1 MTMRRRWVWAVI
13 AAMAAVL
20 LLCFAGGAVLCESAL
35 RVPRK
40 PATPA
45 PAGVAQWRPVQINA
59 RDGIVLKAWL
69 LSPEI
74 DNGNCILT
82 LHGIGDSRSGTAALA
97 RLFVDNHYKVLM
109 PDSRGHG
116 ESGGEMVTY
125 GLLEA
130 RDIRS
135 WVDWLIAAEHPRN
148 IFAMGESFGAA
159 VLLQSL
165 SVEPRFSG
173 VVAECPF
180 ANFKA
185 IAEYRVAQRLP
196 IAAPL
201 VWSGFLYA
209 RWKYGVD
216 FNAASPEA
224 AVGATSTPVLLIHGL
239 DDKNTPP
246 LHSQLI
252 ASRHRPNLDLWLEP
266 AAGPPGAFQSA
277 PGEFRNRVLSW
288 LSNHS

>member
-1 MTMRRRWVWAVI
+1 MRRNWALGVI
-13 AAMAAVL
+13 GAMAAVL

-59 RDGIVLKAWL
+59 GDGAVLKAWL

-74 DNGNCILT
+74 DNGNCIIT

-125 GLLEA
+125 GVLEA
-130 RDIRS
+130 GDIRS
-135 WVDWLIAAEHPRN
+135 WVDWLVAAEHPRN

-180 ANFKA
+180 ASFKA
-185 IAEYRVAQRLP
+185 IAEYRVAQRIP

-216 FNAASPEA
+216 FYAASPEA

-246 LHSQLI
+246 LHSQII
-252 ASRHRPNLDLWLEP
+252 ASRRRSNIDLWLVP
-266 AAGPPGAFQSA
+266 DAGHTGAFQTA
-277 PGEFRNRVLSW
+277 PGEFRYQVLSW